1 MTYYEELGLQRDAS
15 TLEIRQAYKVL
26 ARLVHPD
33 GQADQQVRIMADRQM
48 MRLNE
53 LLATL
58 TDPQKRRDYD
68 ESLQFLAG
76 TAAGTAAGATAHAA
90 LTRRKVAVLLRPEPE
105 PWRTRIP
112 EWADGIVAY
121 WFWIALAAMM
131 VGVGCWYVAADK
143 SAPAAETNP
152 KPQVLSESHSSAPP
166 VPNAAPHR
174 AKPASLEAP
183 PQSSADGP
191 EPVTDSP
198 QPSASEAPPSTTSA
212 VKEPARIVPPPV
224 PESPA
229 AASLAA
235 KPEVA
240 DSLTPHR
247 SATPSFSGNWFF
259 VPDSVSPLTPGTY
272 AATYMEFLLTDDHG
286 TLSGS
291 YRARYKVP
299 NLAISPEVL
308 FQAQGR
314 MPSGDSAKLNWVS
327 PDGARGVVELT
338 LLGPNG
344 MNVAWWT
351 TQSGPIAALASGTA
365 KLIRQQVR

>member
-1 MTYYEELGLQRDAS
+1 MTYYEELGVPRNAS

-33 GQADQQVRIMADRQM
+33 GQADQQVRVMADRQM

-53 LLATL
+53 LLTTL

-68 ESLQFLAG
+68 ESLLFLSG
-76 TAAGTAAGATAHAA
+76 TVTGPAAHAA
-90 LTRRKVAVLLRPEPE
+90 MTRRKPAVVLRPEPE

-112 EWADGIVAY
+112 EWADGILAY
-121 WFWIALAAMM
+121 WFWIALAAMIL
-131 VGVGCWYVAADK
+131 GVGCWYVAADK

-152 KPQVLSESHSSAPP
+152 KAPVVNDSHSPAPP
-166 VPNAAPHR
+166 GSGAAPHR
-174 AKPASLEAP
+174 AKATSFEAP
-183 PQSSADGP
+183 PPSSAEAP
-191 EPVTDSP
+191 EPSPESP
-198 QPSASEAPPSTTSA
+198 QPATPEAPPNSGA
-212 VKEPARIVPPPV
+212 AAKETARIVPAPV

-229 AASLAA
+229 TASLSA
-235 KPEVA
+235 KPELA
-240 DSLTPHR
+240 DALTQPQ
-247 SATPSFSGNWFF
+247 SAAPSFSGNWFF
-259 VPDSVSPLTPGTY
+259 VPDSVGPLTPGAY
-272 AATYMEFLLTDDHG
+272 AATYMEFLLTEDHG
-286 TLSGS
+286 NLSGS

-299 NLAISPEVL
+299 NLAVSPEVF

-314 MPSGDSAKLNWVS
+314 IPPVGSAKLNWIS

-338 LLGPNG
+338 LLGRNG

-365 KLIRQQVR
+365 RLIRQQVR